1 MSTRNIEYKQET
13 DRGIAIQRFFTLNLW
28 RRTLY
33 FRRNV
38 NLTEMS
44 VTNLQNLVYL
54 TLCVL
59 LLFRM

>member
-1 MSTRNIEYKQET
+1 MSTRNTEYKQET

-59 LLFRM
+59 LLYRM